1 MDNSKKRAV
10 APGPEPSPCA
20 AGPAAAG
27 PAAHG
32 RIRAAAASRVRGFLG
47 AWRTALRISAISFRA
62 RTQYR
67 GDFITAL
74 AMGLAWQTSILV
86 FATVLLTR
94 FPGLGGW
101 TSGGVLLIV
110 AIRMLSH
117 GGMVLVFNSL
127 IMIPYIVQQGAL
139 DGYLIRPM
147 PVYRQILLYT
157 FPLNALGDSFSALL
171 LFAFAITRVHLS
183 WTPLMALY
191 LVAAVIGGVLLEA
204 AIQTLVSIL
213 AFRFTIPMAVFM
225 WFDRMIATFGNY
237 PFSILP
243 LAARAVLT
251 YLLPVAFVAYLPAAV
266 LTGRVASTGV
276 QEWLAYASPAAGP
289 LLYILARYA
298 WFRALRHYESVGG

>member
-1 MDNSKKRAV
+1 MRALPTPTGD
-10 APGPEPSPCA
+10 AMRITASS
-20 AGPAAAG
+20 AG
-27 PAAHG
+27 
-32 RIRAAAASRVRGFLG
+32 RWWRGFLG
-47 AWRTALRISAISFRA
+47 EWRTALRITATNFRA

-67 GDFITAL
+67 GDFITAI

-86 FATVLLTR
+86 FATVILTR

-110 AIRMLSH
+110 AIRLLSH
-117 GGMVLVFNSL
+117 GAFVLVFNPL

-139 DGYLIRPM
+139 DAYLIRPM
-147 PVYRQILLYT
+147 PVYRQILLHT

-171 LFAFAITRVHLS
+171 LFAFAIARVNLA

-191 LVAAVIGGVLLEA
+191 LIAAVIGGMLLEA

-213 AFRFTIPMAVFM
+213 AFRFTVPFAVFM

-251 YLLPVAFVAYLPAAV
+251 YLLPIAFVAYLPAAV
-266 LTGRVASTGV
+266 LTGRVASAGV
-276 QEWLAYASPAAGP
+276 PGWLAYASPAVGP

-298 WFRALRHYESVGG
+298 WYRALRRYESVGG

>member
-1 MDNSKKRAV
+1 MRV
-10 APGPEPSPCA
+10 T
-20 AGPAAAG
+20 
-27 PAAHG
+27 
-32 RIRAAAASRVRGFLG
+32 ASGAERWFRGFLG
-47 AWRTALRISAISFRA
+47 EWRTALRITAVSFRA
-62 RTQYR
+62 RAQYR

-74 AMGLAWQTSILV
+74 AMGLAWQISVLV
-86 FATVLLTR
+86 FATVILTR

-110 AIRMLSH
+110 AIRLLSH
-117 GGMVLVFNSL
+117 GGFVLVFNSL
-127 IMIPYIVQQGAL
+127 IMIPYMVQQGSL

-147 PVYRQILLYT
+147 PVYRQVLLYM

-171 LFAFAITRVHLS
+171 LFAFAIVRVHLA
-183 WTPLMALY
+183 WTPPMALY
-191 LVAAVIGGVLLEA
+191 LIAAVIGGVLLEA
-204 AIQTLVSIL
+204 AIQTIAAIL

-243 LAARAVLT
+243 LAARAFLT

-266 LTGRVASTGV
+266 LTGRVASAGV
-276 QEWLAYASPAAGP
+276 PEWLAYASPAAGP

-298 WFRALRHYESVGG
+298 WYRSLRHYESVGG

>member
-1 MDNSKKRAV
+1 MDNSEKTGSPAVPADSVSETTATGAKRWV
-10 APGPEPSPCA
+10 Q
-20 AGPAAAG
+20 
-27 PAAHG
+27 
-32 RIRAAAASRVRGFLG
+32 RFLG
-47 AWRTALRISAISFRA
+47 EWRTALRITAISFRA

-74 AMGLAWQTSILV
+74 AMGLAWQTSVLV

-110 AIRMLSH
+110 AIRLLSH
-117 GGMVLVFNSL
+117 GAYVLVFNSL
-127 IMIPYIVQQGAL
+127 VMIPYIVEQGAL

-147 PVYRQILLYT
+147 PVYRQVLLYT

-171 LFAFAITRVHLS
+171 LFGFAIARVHLDWS
-183 WTPLMALY
+183 PLMAAY
-191 LVAAVIGGVLLEA
+191 LVAAVIGGTFLEA
-204 AIQTLVSIL
+204 AIQTFVSIIT
-213 AFRFTIPMAVFM
+213 FRFTIPMAVFM

-243 LAARAVLT
+243 LAARAFLT

-266 LTGRVASTGV
+266 LTGRIASTGV
-276 QEWLAYASPAAGP
+276 PAWLVYASPAVGP
-289 LLYILARYA
+289 LLYIAARYT
-298 WFRALRHYESVGG
+298 WQRALRHYESVGG

>member
-1 MDNSKKRAV
+1 VRITAS
-10 APGPEPSPCA
+10 G
-20 AGPAAAG
+20 AG
-27 PAAHG
+27 
-32 RIRAAAASRVRGFLG
+32 RWIRGFL
-47 AWRTALRISAISFRA
+47 AEWRTALRITAVSFRA

-74 AMGLAWQTSILV
+74 ALGLTWQTSVFV
-86 FATVLLTR
+86 FATVILTR

-117 GGMVLVFNSL
+117 GAMVLVFNSL
-127 IMIPYIVQQGAL
+127 VMIPFIVQQGAL

-147 PVYRQILLYT
+147 PVYRQVLLYT

-171 LFAFAITRVHLS
+171 LFAFALARVHLA
-183 WTPLMALY
+183 WTPLKVLF
-191 LVAAVIGGVLLEA
+191 LIAAVIGGMLLEA
-204 AIQTLVSIL
+204 AIQTFVSIL
-213 AFRFTIPMAVFM
+213 AFRFTLPLAVFM

-266 LTGRVASTGV
+266 LTGRVASAGV
-276 QEWLAYASPAAGP
+276 PGWLAYASPAAGP
-289 LLYILARYA
+289 VLYVLARYA
-298 WFRALRHYESVGG
+298 WYRALRHYESVGG

>member
-32 RIRAAAASRVRGFLG
+32 RVRAAAASRVRGFLG

-62 RTQYR
+62 RAQYR

-266 LTGRVASTGV
+266 LTGRVASTSV

>member
-1 MDNSKKRAV
+1 MDNSKNRAV

-20 AGPAAAG
+20 AGPAIAG

-127 IMIPYIVQQGAL
+127 IMIPYMVQQGAL

-147 PVYRQILLYT
+147 PVYRQVLLYT

-191 LVAAVIGGVLLEA
+191 LVAAVTGGVLLEA

-213 AFRFTIPMAVFM
+213 AFRSTIPIAVFM

-276 QEWLAYASPAAGP
+276 PQWLAYASPAAGP
-289 LLYILARYA
+289 LLYVLARYA

>member
-1 MDNSKKRAV
+1 M
-10 APGPEPSPCA
+10 
-20 AGPAAAG
+20 
-27 PAAHG
+27 
-32 RIRAAAASRVRGFLG
+32 
-47 AWRTALRISAISFRA
+47 
-62 RTQYR
+62 QYR

-139 DGYLIRPM
+139 DRYLIRPM

-276 QEWLAYASPAAGP
+276 PEWLAYASPAAGP
-289 LLYILARYA
+289 FLYILARYA

>member
-1 MDNSKKRAV
+1 MDNSKNRAV

-20 AGPAAAG
+20 AGPAIAG

-183 WTPLMALY
+183 WTPLTALY
-191 LVAAVIGGVLLEA
+191 LVAAVTGGVLLEA

-213 AFRFTIPMAVFM
+213 AFRSTIPIAVFM

-276 QEWLAYASPAAGP
+276 PQWLAYASPAAGP
-289 LLYILARYA
+289 LLYIVARYA

>member
-1 MDNSKKRAV
+1 MRMT
-10 APGPEPSPCA
+10 
-20 AGPAAAG
+20 
-27 PAAHG
+27 
-32 RIRAAAASRVRGFLG
+32 ASGAEHRVRAFL
-47 AWRTALRISAISFRA
+47 AEWRTVLRITVISFRA

-74 AMGLAWQTSILV
+74 VMGLAWQTSVFV

-127 IMIPYIVQQGAL
+127 ILLPYMIQQGAL

-147 PVYRQILLYT
+147 PVYRQVLLYT
-157 FPLNALGDSFSALL
+157 FPLNALGDSFSALV
-171 LFAFAITRVHLS
+171 LFALAIARVHLA
-183 WTPLMALY
+183 WTPLMVAY
-191 LVAAVIGGVLLEA
+191 LAAAVVGGVLLEA
-204 AIQTLVSIL
+204 AVQTFVAIL
-213 AFRFTIPMAVFM
+213 TFRFNISIAVFM

-251 YLLPVAFVAYLPAAV
+251 YILPVAFVAYLPAAV

-276 QEWLAYASPAAGP
+276 PEWLACASPAAGP

-298 WFRALRHYESVGG
+298 WYRSLRHYESVGG

>member
-1 MDNSKKRAV
+1 MTPMPARPSDRALPPIT
-10 APGPEPSPCA
+10 ARSAERWP
-20 AGPAAAG
+20 
-27 PAAHG
+27 
-32 RIRAAAASRVRGFLG
+32 RRFLG
-47 AWRTALRISAISFRA
+47 EWRTALRITAISFRA

-74 AMGLAWQTSILV
+74 AMGLAWQTSVFV
-86 FATVLLTR
+86 FATVILTR

-101 TSGGVLLIV
+101 SSGGVLLIV

-127 IMIPYIVQQGAL
+127 IMIPYMVQQGAL
-139 DGYLIRPM
+139 DAYLIRPM
-147 PVYRQILLYT
+147 PVYRQVLLYT

-171 LFAFAITRVHLS
+171 LFAFAITRVHLA

-204 AIQTLVSIL
+204 AIQTFVSIL
-213 AFRFTIPMAVFM
+213 AFRFTIPIAVFM

-243 LAARAVLT
+243 LAARAFLT

-266 LTGRVASTGV
+266 LTGRVASAGV
-276 QEWLAYASPAAGP
+276 PGWLAYASPAAGP

-298 WFRALRHYESVGG
+298 WYRALRHYESVGG

>member
-1 MDNSKKRAV
+1 MRITASGAERRFRGL
-10 APGPEPSPCA
+10 PGEWF
-20 AGPAAAG
+20 
-27 PAAHG
+27 
-32 RIRAAAASRVRGFLG
+32 RGFLG
-47 AWRTALRISAISFRA
+47 EWRTALRISAISFRA

-74 AMGLAWQTSILV
+74 AMGLAWQTSIFV

-127 IMIPYIVQQGAL
+127 VMIPYIFQQGVL
-139 DGYLIRPM
+139 DGYLVRPM
-147 PVYRQILLYT
+147 PVYRQVLLYT
-157 FPLNALGDSFSALL
+157 FPLNALGDSCSAVL
-171 LFAFAITRVHLS
+171 LFAFAVARVHLA
-183 WTPLMALY
+183 WTPAMALY
-191 LVAAVIGGVLLEA
+191 LVAAVIGGALLEA
-204 AIQTLVSIL
+204 AVQTLVSTL
-213 AFRFTIPMAVFM
+213 AFKYTIPFAVFM

-243 LAARAVLT
+243 LAARSVLT
-251 YLLPVAFVAYLPAAV
+251 YLLPIAFVAYLPAAV
-266 LTGRVASTGV
+266 LTGRIASTGV
-276 QEWLAYASPAAGP
+276 PEWLAYASPAVGP

-298 WFRALRHYESVGG
+298 WYRALRHYESVGG

>member
-1 MDNSKKRAV
+1 MDNSK
-10 APGPEPSPCA
+10 
-20 AGPAAAG
+20 
-27 PAAHG
+27 
-32 RIRAAAASRVRGFLG
+32 GFLG
-47 AWRTALRISAISFRA
+47 EWRTALRITAISFRA

-74 AMGLAWQTSILV
+74 AMGLAWQTSVFV
-86 FATVLLTR
+86 FATVILTR

-127 IMIPYIVQQGAL
+127 IMIPYMVQQGAL

-147 PVYRQILLYT
+147 PVYRQVLLYT

-171 LFAFAITRVHLS
+171 LFAFAITRVHLA

-204 AIQTLVSIL
+204 AIQTSVSIL
-213 AFRFTIPMAVFM
+213 AFRFTIPIAVFM

-243 LAARAVLT
+243 LAARAFLT

-266 LTGRVASTGV
+266 LTGRVASAGV
-276 QEWLAYASPAAGP
+276 PEWLAYASPAAGP

-298 WFRALRHYESVGG
+298 WYRALRHYESVGG

>member
-1 MDNSKKRAV
+1 MSAV
-10 APGPEPSPCA
+10 R
-20 AGPAAAG
+20 AAAG
-27 PAAHG
+27 GAE
-32 RIRAAAASRVRGFLG
+32 RRVRSFLEQ
-47 AWRTALRISAISFRA
+47 WRIALRITRISFRA
-62 RTQYR
+62 RLAYR

-74 AMGLAWQTSILV
+74 AMGLAWQTSVLV

-110 AIRMLSH
+110 AIRLLSH

-127 IMIPYIVQQGAL
+127 LMIPYIVQQGAL

-147 PVYRQILLYT
+147 PVYRQVLLYT
-157 FPLNALGDSFSALL
+157 FPMNALGDSFSALL
-171 LFAFAITRVHLS
+171 LFAFAVARVHLH
-183 WTPLMALY
+183 WTPLAVLY
-191 LVAAVIGGVLLEA
+191 LVAAVTGGMFLEA
-204 AIQTLVSIL
+204 AVQTAVSIL
-213 AFRFTIPMAVFM
+213 AFRHTVPIAVFM

-237 PFSILP
+237 PFSIFP

-251 YLLPVAFVAYLPAAV
+251 YVLPVAFVAYLPAAV

-276 QEWLAYASPAAGP
+276 PAGLAYASPAAGP

-298 WFRALRHYESVGG
+298 WYRALRRYESVGG

>member
-1 MDNSKKRAV
+1 M
-10 APGPEPSPCA
+10 
-20 AGPAAAG
+20 
-27 PAAHG
+27 
-32 RIRAAAASRVRGFLG
+32 RITASGAERWFRGFLG
-47 AWRTALRISAISFRA
+47 EWRTALRITAISFRA

-67 GDFITAL
+67 GDFVTAL
-74 AMGLAWQTSILV
+74 AMGLAWQTSVFV

-101 TSGGVLLIV
+101 TSGAVLLIV

-127 IMIPYIVQQGAL
+127 IMIPYIAAQGAL

-147 PVYRQILLYT
+147 PVYRQVLLYT

-171 LFAFAITRVHLS
+171 LFAFAITRVHLA
-183 WTPLMALY
+183 WTPLMVLY
-191 LVAAVIGGVLLEA
+191 LIAAVTGGALLEA

-213 AFRFTIPMAVFM
+213 AFRYTIPIAVFM

-251 YLLPVAFVAYLPAAV
+251 YVLPIAFVAYLPAAV

-276 QEWLAYASPAAGP
+276 PEWLAYASPAAGP
-289 LLYILARYA
+289 LLYVLARYA
-298 WFRALRHYESVGG
+298 WYRALRRYESVGG

>member
-1 MDNSKKRAV
+1 MWRWAGS
-10 APGPEPSPCA
+10 
-20 AGPAAAG
+20 AGPT
-27 PAAHG
+27 PHG
-32 RIRAAAASRVRGFLG
+32 RVRAAAARRVRGFLG
-47 AWRTALRISAISFRA
+47 EWRTALRITAVSFRA

-74 AMGLAWQTSILV
+74 AMGLAWQTSVFV
-86 FATVLLTR
+86 FATVILTR

-127 IMIPYIVQQGAL
+127 LMIPYIVQQGSL

-171 LFAFAITRVHLS
+171 LFAFAIARVHLA
-183 WTPLMALY
+183 WTPPMVVY

-204 AIQTLVSIL
+204 AIQTFVSIL
-213 AFRFTIPMAVFM
+213 AFRFTMPIAVFM

-276 QEWLAYASPAAGP
+276 PEWLAYASPAAGP
-289 LLYILARYA
+289 LLYILARWA
-298 WFRALRHYESVGG
+298 WYRALRHYESVGG

>member
-1 MDNSKKRAV
+1 MKGV
-10 APGPEPSPCA
+10 
-20 AGPAAAG
+20 
-27 PAAHG
+27 
-32 RIRAAAASRVRGFLG
+32 RITARRVRLWIGDFLG
-47 AWRTALRISAISFRA
+47 EWRTALRISAVNFRA

-74 AMGLAWQTSILV
+74 AMGLAWQTSVLV

-101 TSGGVLLIV
+101 TSGEVLLIV
-110 AIRMLSH
+110 AIRLLSH

-139 DGYLIRPM
+139 DGYLVRPM
-147 PVYRQILLYT
+147 TVYRQVLLYT

-171 LFAFAITRVHLS
+171 LFAFAIARVHLH
-183 WTPLMALY
+183 WTPLMVLY

-204 AIQTLVSIL
+204 GIQTLVSIL
-213 AFRFTIPMAVFM
+213 AFRRTIPIAVFM

-237 PFSILP
+237 PLSILP
-243 LAARAVLT
+243 IAARVTLT
-251 YLLPVAFVAYLPAAV
+251 YLLPIAFVAYLPAAV

-276 QEWLAYASPAAGP
+276 PLWLAHASPAAGP
-289 LLYILARYA
+289 LLYVLARYA
-298 WFRALRHYESVGG
+298 WYRALSRYESVGG